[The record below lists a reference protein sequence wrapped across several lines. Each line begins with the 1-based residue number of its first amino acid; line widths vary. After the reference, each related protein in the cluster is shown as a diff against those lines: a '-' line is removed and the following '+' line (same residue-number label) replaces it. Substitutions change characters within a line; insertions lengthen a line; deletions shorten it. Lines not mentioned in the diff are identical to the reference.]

1 MHAVELRGVSYA
13 YPEGTELVFH
23 ELSLQVPAGVVA
35 LVGQNGTGKSTFMLL
50 ASGIAVPSDGT
61 VLLHGID
68 TQRLREPYVRQRQ
81 VSLIHQNMEFET
93 EQPIGDLIAY
103 VYRNGY
109 HEQRSE
115 EFVRELVDAFEL
127 RAVLHKRTQEVS
139 KGELQRTLLAFCLL
153 YGSRALMMDEP
164 VFALEE
170 RQKRSVMGYLY
181 EYAHREGL
189 TWFYSV
195 HELELSAEF
204 SDYVALFRPDA
215 PPLIGPTAEVHTRD
229 LLERAYDVPF
239 DFLKR
244 REALYRQALRG
255 AFPPAAGPRGAGPPV
270 AGPPP
275 AR

>member
-1 MHAVELRGVSYA
+1 MAAMHPVELRRVSYA
-13 YPEGTELVFH
+13 YPEGTELVFRD
-23 ELSLQVPAGVVA
+23 LSLRLPAGVVA

-50 ASGIAVPSDGT
+50 ASGIAVPGDGT
-61 VLLHGID
+61 VLLHGVD
-68 TQRLREPYVRQRQ
+68 TQRLRDPYARQRH

-93 EQPIGDLIAY
+93 EQSIGDLISY
-103 VYRNGY
+103 VYRTGY

-115 EFVRELVDAFEL
+115 EFMREMVEVFEL
-127 RAVLHKRTQEVS
+127 RGVLHKRTQEVS

-170 RQKRSVMGYLY
+170 RQKRAVMGYLY
-181 EYAHREGL
+181 EYAQREWL
-189 TWFYSV
+189 TWCYSV

-204 SDYVALFRPDA
+204 SDYVALFRPDG
-215 PPLIGPTAEVHTRD
+215 PPLIGPTREIHTRER
-229 LLERAYDVPF
+229 LERAYDVPW

-255 AFPPAAGPRGAGPPV
+255 A
-270 AGPPP
+270 
-275 AR
+275 